1 MLGAPLPGRVSPTV
15 VRVRC
20 KGVLV
25 SENLRKLIGVAVM
38 AAIVVVGVVATSGDD
53 SDFTRNAAFAK
64 DGVMAKE
71 APPTKG
77 GDCCDEGLYRIRL
90 IENRLARLEASL
102 NLRAVGNEIE
112 SPTRRADLIIERDC
126 DAEGILRNATNLQ
139 AYASCVA
146 LAVHGLAVED
156 ARWVVA
162 GKGLG
167 FTHDFWDQGGNGPDF
182 GRNVP
187 CGTLV
192 TASGDRRTVGVETRN
207 GIVVE
212 TWIHRCPRR

>member
-1 MLGAPLPGRVSPTV
+1 M
-15 VRVRC
+15 
-20 KGVLV
+20 
-25 SENLRKLIGVAVM
+25 SENLQKLIGVAVM

-53 SDFTRNAAFAK
+53 SDSSRTRNAAFAK
-64 DGVMAKE
+64 GGVMAKE

-77 GDCCDEGLYRIRL
+77 GDCCDESLYRIRL

-112 SPTRRADLIIERDC
+112 SPTQRADLIVERDC
-126 DAEGILRNATNLQ
+126 DAEGILRNATNLR

-167 FTHDFWDQGGNGPDF
+167 FSHDFWDQGGNGPDF

-192 TASGDRRTVGVETRN
+192 TAFGDRRSVRVGTRN

-212 TWIHRCPRR
+212 TLIDRCPRR

>member
-1 MLGAPLPGRVSPTV
+1 M
-15 VRVRC
+15 
-20 KGVLV
+20 
-25 SENLRKLIGVAVM
+25 SENVRKLVGVAAM
-38 AAIVVVGVVATSGDD
+38 AVLVVVGVVFTGGDD
-53 SDFTRNAAFAK
+53 TDFTRNTAF
-64 DGVMAKE
+64 
-71 APPTKG
+71 TKG
-77 GDCCDEGLYRIRL
+77 GVIAKDAGADKGYDCCDEALYRIRL

-112 SPTRRADLIIERDC
+112 SPTQRADLIIERNC

-167 FTHDFWDQGGNGPDF
+167 FSHDFWDQGGNGPDF

-187 CGTLV
+187 CGRLV
-192 TASGDRRTVGVETRN
+192 TAFGDRRSVGVRTRN

-212 TWIHRCPRR
+212 TWIQRCPRR